1 MIDEAVRLMSAY
13 ESLRSEIRQAIG
25 EVYKKHFGES
35 VEVEFYKMVAR
46 RRGDKIE

>member
-13 ESLRSEIRQAIG
+13 ESLRSEIRQVIG

-35 VEVEFYKMVAR
+35 VEVEFYKMAAR
-46 RRGDKIE
+46 RRGEKVE